1 MITSGISQT
10 GIESNLINQK
20 MNQLNQEIQ
29 AKPGKGKKDD
39 PIVGA
44 DTVKIT
50 ANISEKPAI
59 EFESMDEEQA
69 NILAQL
75 VANDLS
81 KQPFGLS
88 TQKGTDVLMSFI

>member
-1 MITSGISQT
+1 MTTSGISQA

-20 MNQLNQEIQ
+20 MNQLNQETRS
-29 AKPGKGKKDD
+29 KPDKGKDD

-44 DTVKIT
+44 DTVKII

-59 EFESMDEEQA
+59 EFETIDEEQA

-75 VANDLS
+75 VAND
-81 KQPFGLS
+81 KRQI
-88 TQKGTDVLMSFI
+88 V

>member
-1 MITSGISQT
+1 MATSSISQT

-29 AKPGKGKKDD
+29 AKPDKGKDD

-44 DTVKIT
+44 DTIKIT

-59 EFESMDEEQA
+59 EFEAIDEEQA

-88 TQKGTDVLMSFI
+88 TQKGIDVLRSFI

>member
-1 MITSGISQT
+1 MTTIDISQA

-20 MNQLNQEIQ
+20 MN
-29 AKPGKGKKDD
+29 KGPLQTQPEPNKEKDD
-39 PIVGA
+39 PIVRT

-59 EFESMDEEQA
+59 EFEPIDEEQA

-81 KQPFGLS
+81 KQSYG
-88 TQKGTDVLMSFI
+88 MSSQDGIDILRSFV

>member
-1 MITSGISQT
+1 MTSIDISQT

-20 MNQLNQEIQ
+20 MN
-29 AKPGKGKKDD
+29 KGPLQTQPEPNKEKDD
-39 PIVGA
+39 PIVGT

-50 ANISEKPAI
+50 ANISENTAI
-59 EFESMDEEQA
+59 EFEPIDEEQA

-81 KQPFGLS
+81 KLS
-88 TQKGTDVLMSFI
+88 YGMSSQAGIDILRSLA

>member
-1 MITSGISQT
+1 MATSGISQT

-20 MNQLNQEIQ
+20 MNQLNQETQ
-29 AKPGKGKKDD
+29 AKPDKGKDD

-50 ANISEKPAI
+50 ANILEKPAI
-59 EFESMDEEQA
+59 EFESIDEEQA

-81 KQPFGLS
+81 KQSYG
-88 TQKGTDVLMSFI
+88 MSSQAGIDILRSLV

>member
-1 MITSGISQT
+1 MTAIDISQA

-20 MNQLNQEIQ
+20 MN
-29 AKPGKGKKDD
+29 KGPLQTQPEPNKEKDD
-39 PIVGA
+39 PIVGT

-50 ANISEKPAI
+50 ANISERPAI
-59 EFESMDEEQA
+59 EFEPIDEEQA

-81 KQPFGLS
+81 KQSFG
-88 TQKGTDVLMSFI
+88 MSSQNGIDILRSLV

>member
-1 MITSGISQT
+1 MTTIDISQT

-20 MNQLNQEIQ
+20 MN
-29 AKPGKGKKDD
+29 KGPLQTQPEPNKEKDD
-39 PIVGA
+39 PIVGT

-50 ANISEKPAI
+50 ANISGKPAI
-59 EFESMDEEQA
+59 EFESIDEEQA

-81 KQPFGLS
+81 KQSFG
-88 TQKGTDVLMSFI
+88 MSSQAGIDILRSLV

>member
-1 MITSGISQT
+1 MTAIDISQA

-20 MNQLNQEIQ
+20 MN
-29 AKPGKGKKDD
+29 KGPLQTQPEPNKKKDD

-50 ANISEKPAI
+50 ANITEKLAI
-59 EFESMDEEQA
+59 EFESIDEEQA

-81 KQPFGLS
+81 KQSYGMS
-88 TQKGTDVLMSFI
+88 SQAGTEALRAFI

>member
-1 MITSGISQT
+1 MTTSGISQT

-20 MNQLNQEIQ
+20 MNQLNQGSQ
-29 AKPGKGKKDD
+29 AKPDKGKED
-39 PIVGA
+39 PIVVA
-44 DTVKIT
+44 DSVKIT
-50 ANISEKPAI
+50 AKISEKTAI
-59 EFESMDEEQA
+59 EFEAIDEEQA

-88 TQKGTDVLMSFI
+88 TQKGTDVLRSFT

>member
-1 MITSGISQT
+1 MTTIDISQT

-20 MNQLNQEIQ
+20 MN
-29 AKPGKGKKDD
+29 KGPLQTQPEPNKEKDD
-39 PIVGA
+39 PIVRT

-50 ANISEKPAI
+50 ANISERPAI
-59 EFESMDEEQA
+59 EFESIDEEQA

-81 KQPFGLS
+81 KQSFG
-88 TQKGTDVLMSFI
+88 MSSQDGIDILRSLV

>member
-1 MITSGISQT
+1 MTKIDISQT

-20 MNQLNQEIQ
+20 IN
-29 AKPGKGKKDD
+29 KGPLQTQPEPDKEKDD
-39 PIVGA
+39 PIA
-44 DTVKIT
+44 RTDTVKIT
-50 ANISEKPAI
+50 ANISEKAAI

-81 KQPFGLS
+81 KQSFG
-88 TQKGTDVLMSFI
+88 MSSQDGIDILKSLV

>member
-1 MITSGISQT
+1 MTTIDISQT

-20 MNQLNQEIQ
+20 VN
-29 AKPGKGKKDD
+29 KGPLQTQPEQIKKKDD

-50 ANISEKPAI
+50 ANITEKLAI
-59 EFESMDEEQA
+59 EFESIDEEQA

-81 KQPFGLS
+81 KQSYG
-88 TQKGTDVLMSFI
+88 MSSQAGIDILRSLV

>member
-1 MITSGISQT
+1 MTTIGISQT

-20 MNQLNQEIQ
+20 MNQLNRGIQ
-29 AKPGKGKKDD
+29 AKPDKGKDD

-44 DTVKIT
+44 DTIKIT
-50 ANISEKPAI
+50 AKISEKPAI
-59 EFESMDEEQA
+59 GFEAIDEEQA
-69 NILAQL
+69 DILAQL

-88 TQKGTDVLMSFI
+88 TQKGTDVLKFFT

>member
-1 MITSGISQT
+1 MTTIDISQT

-20 MNQLNQEIQ
+20 VN
-29 AKPGKGKKDD
+29 KGPLQTQPEQIKKKDD

-59 EFESMDEEQA
+59 ELEPIDEEQA

-81 KQPFGLS
+81 KQSYG
-88 TQKGTDVLMSFI
+88 MSSQAGIDILRSFV

>member
-1 MITSGISQT
+1 MTTIDISQT

-20 MNQLNQEIQ
+20 VN
-29 AKPGKGKKDD
+29 KGPLQTQPEPNKEKDD
-39 PIVGA
+39 PIVGT

-50 ANISEKPAI
+50 ANISERPAI
-59 EFESMDEEQA
+59 EFEPIDEEQA

-81 KQPFGLS
+81 KQSFG
-88 TQKGTDVLMSFI
+88 MSSQDGIDILRSLV